1 MKKLSLVALAAALLS
16 GCAFNAQTVQLNPT
30 VASSQHSTAGQGV
43 SVAVHVV
50 DERASQSLGHRGGAG
65 GAAAEITTNSDV
77 AAVVSEQVTQALQND
92 GFTVLGPNAQGNAG
106 LTVEV
111 RLLNYSTSVGFWTG
125 GIQIEATLEAKAQK
139 SGKSFEQMYRVK
151 NEQRVVVVPTADK
164 NAEWI
169 NAALG
174 EAITKLVTDPKL
186 LAFLAG

>member
-1 MKKLSLVALAAALLS
+1 MKKLVLAALAVALLS

-30 VASSQHSTAGQGV
+30 VPSTHSTEGQGV
-43 SVAVHVV
+43 SVAVRVV
-50 DERASQSLGHRGGAG
+50 DERASQSLGHRGGAA

-77 AAVVSEQVTQALQND
+77 AAIVSGQVTRALRND
-92 GFTVLGPNAQGNAG
+92 GFAVLGPNAQGNAS
-106 LTVEV
+106 LTIEV

-174 EAITKLVTDPKL
+174 NAITKLVTDPKL
-186 LAFLAG
+186 LAFLAS

>member
-1 MKKLSLVALAAALLS
+1 MKGILFTAVAVMLLS
-16 GCAFNAQTVQLNPT
+16 GCAFNAQTVNLHPT
-30 VASSQHSTAGQGV
+30 VSGAHSATGQGV
-43 SVAVHVV
+43 SVAVRVV

-77 AAVVSEQVTQALQND
+77 AAVVSEQVTHALQDN
-92 GFTVLGPNAQGNAG
+92 GFTVLGPTAQGKAR

-111 RLLNYSTSVGFWTG
+111 RLPNYSPSVGFWTA
-125 GIQIEATLEAKAQK
+125 GIQIEATLEAKAEK
-139 SGKSFEQMYRVK
+139 AGKNFEQMYRVK

-169 NAALG
+169 NAAFG
-174 EAITKLVTDPKL
+174 DVITKLVTDEKL

>member
-1 MKKLSLVALAAALLS
+1 MKKLVLAALAVALLS
-16 GCAFNAQTVQLNPT
+16 GCAFNAQTVQLNPV
-30 VASSQHSTAGQGV
+30 VASSHSTEGQGV
-43 SVAVHVV
+43 SVAVRVV
-50 DERASQSLGHRGGAG
+50 DERASQSLGHRGGAA

-77 AAVVSEQVTQALQND
+77 AAVVSERVTRALQND
-92 GFTVLGPNAQGNAG
+92 GFTVMGPNAQGNAS

-125 GIQIEATLEAKAQK
+125 GIQVEATLEAKAQK
-139 SGKSFEQMYRVK
+139 SGKNFEQMYRVK

-174 EAITKLVTDPKL
+174 DAITKLVTDPKL